1 MSKNQWKVKNK
12 DGNILGDCGW
22 HQQAPIWQTAS
33 DAVVW
38 QNGDKLVRLLINK
51 PLFRRHQ
58 NRILQDS
65 IFFISELPT
74 LARYPPQQGLRV
86 INEHATIRCMHLML
100 FIRDRIEEFG
110 LVEAW
115 QNVNTFSCVDV
126 VKVKKLKENL
136 SYIDQTAVEFMR
148 PGKKVPSECDISQP
162 IGAEDYSKCMQMRR

>member
-1 MSKNQWKVKNK
+1 
-12 DGNILGDCGW
+12 
-22 HQQAPIWQTAS
+22 
-33 DAVVW
+33 
-38 QNGDKLVRLLINK
+38 
-51 PLFRRHQ
+51 
-58 NRILQDS
+58 
-65 IFFISELPT
+65 
-74 LARYPPQQGLRV
+74 
-86 INEHATIRCMHLML
+86 MHLML